1 MRLRW
6 LLTTGTALFYSME
19 VEAGGSEA
27 QDHPWLHRN
36 LKTSL
41 VYVIPI
47 FKKDYNKYCDDTEN
61 RMSI

>member
-1 MRLRW
+1 M
-6 LLTTGTALFYSME
+6 G

-27 QDHPWLHRN
+27 QDHLRLHTN

-41 VYVIPI
+41 VYVISA